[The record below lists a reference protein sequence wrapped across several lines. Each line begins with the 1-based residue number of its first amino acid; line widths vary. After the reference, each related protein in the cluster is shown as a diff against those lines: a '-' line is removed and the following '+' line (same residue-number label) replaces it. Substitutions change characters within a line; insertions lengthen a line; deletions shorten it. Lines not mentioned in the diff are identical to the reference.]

1 MEECWIFKYH
11 QHMQAVMGKELNKQ
25 LIHTTQNWQTS
36 PDYFTVAN
44 FNPLLLPL
52 TKTGPYHVDCH
63 MNSAADL
70 CLSLII
76 LQVLQRCC
84 IS

>member
-1 MEECWIFKYH
+1 MRN
-11 QHMQAVMGKELNKQ
+11 ELNKQ
-25 LIHTTQNWQTS
+25 LIHATQNWWTS

-52 TKTGPYHVDCH
+52 IQTGPSHVDCH

-76 LQVLQRCC
+76 LHVLQRCF

>member
-1 MEECWIFKYH
+1 MEECWIFQYC
-11 QHMQAVMGKELNKQ
+11 QHMYAVMRNELNKW

-52 TKTGPYHVDCH
+52 TKTGSSHVD
-63 MNSAADL
+63 
-70 CLSLII
+70 
-76 LQVLQRCC
+76 
-84 IS
+84 